1 MTPSLDVLHCIDTV
15 THELGEI
22 LRWRALMRRR
32 TVMAALASTVG
43 LATGIAGGWRSA
55 GAATPPDTLV
65 MAKNIDDMISLDPA
79 ECFEF
84 SGGEVIAQVYTR
96 LVTFDP
102 SDFTKLVG
110 GVAKSWE
117 IAPDGGKLT
126 FKIRPDLVF
135 HSGNPV
141 TADDVAWSLQR
152 VIILDKTPAFILSQ
166 FGWTAD
172 NVKEHVKVTAPDTV
186 EITLVNKFAPSL
198 VLNAI
203 SAGVGSV
210 VDKKLAMEHEADGD
224 LGYGWLKTN
233 SAGSGAFKLLTW
245 KAKDAVALE
254 AYPDF
259 YLGAPVMK
267 RVVIRHIGEPAT
279 QLLLIQ
285 KGDVDIARNLSPDQ
299 IEKLSKDPDFT
310 IQSDPKQSVMYV
322 GLNQKNPI
330 LANPKVQEALRY
342 AVDYRGLADNV
353 LKGQWEVHQS
363 FLGEGTYG
371 SLDTNPFKMD
381 IEKAKQLLAEA
392 KLGPN
397 PTVSF
402 DVPNTAP
409 FIDIAQS
416 IQGSFG
422 QAGLKVELVQADQKQ
437 VLTKYRART
446 HDMVLMYWSPD
457 YLDPHSTTDYFANN
471 PDNSDAG
478 TAKTLAWRNAW
489 DIPEL
494 SKETA
499 KAALELDEKTRAQDY
514 VDIQNKVQTKGA
526 FVEMFQQLEETV
538 LRKGVTG
545 FVSGPTFDT
554 ISYRGVT
561 KDA

>member
-1 MTPSLDVLHCIDTV
+1 MK
-15 THELGEI
+15 
-22 LRWRALMRRR
+22 RR
-32 TVMAALASTVG
+32 TVVVAMASGLGLSTG
-43 LATGIAGGWRSA
+43 LIGGLIPAFAT
-55 GAATPPDTLV
+55 TPPDTLV
-65 MAKNIDDMISLDPA
+65 VAKNIDDMITLDPA

-84 SGGEVIAQVYTR
+84 SGGEMIAQIYTR
-96 LVTFDP
+96 LVTYDAPNFD
-102 SDFTKLVG
+102 KLVG
-110 GVAKSWE
+110 GAAESWQ
-117 IAPDGGKLT
+117 ISPDGDKLT
-126 FKIRPDLVF
+126 FKIRKGITF
-135 HSGNPV
+135 HSGNPL

-172 NVKEHVKVTAPDTV
+172 NVKDHVKVTDSDTV
-186 EITLVNKFAPSL
+186 EISLVNRFAPTL
-198 VLNAI
+198 VLNAL

-210 VDKKLAMEHEADGD
+210 VDAKLAMEHEADGD
-224 LGYGWLKTN
+224 LGYGWLRTN

-245 KAKDAVALE
+245 KAKDAVAIE

-279 QLLLIQ
+279 QLLLIE

-299 IEKLSKDPDFT
+299 IEKLSNDPDFT
-310 IQSDPKQSVMYV
+310 VQSDAKQSVMYV

-363 FLGEGTYG
+363 FLGEGTFG
-371 SLDTNPFKMD
+371 ALNDSPFHMD
-381 IEKAKQLLAEA
+381 IDKAKELLAEA
-392 KLGPN
+392 DLGPN

-422 QAGLKVELVQADQKQ
+422 RAGLKVELVQADQKQ

-494 SKETA
+494 SKETG
-499 KAALELDEKTRAQDY
+499 KAALEIDEEARQEDY
-514 VDIQNKVQTKGA
+514 LDIQKKVQAQGA

-554 ISYRGVT
+554 ISY
-561 KDA
+561 KDVAKA